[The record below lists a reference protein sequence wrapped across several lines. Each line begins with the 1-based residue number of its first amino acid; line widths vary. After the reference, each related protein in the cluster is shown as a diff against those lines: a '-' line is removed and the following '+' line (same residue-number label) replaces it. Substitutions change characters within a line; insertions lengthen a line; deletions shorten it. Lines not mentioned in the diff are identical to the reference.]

1 MNIALFSSGLLALL
15 LFTLSFMVSLT
26 RAKTQRLY
34 GSDPDSTAWLTRV
47 VRAQGN
53 ATEYV
58 PVFIILMLI
67 LELEGSPNWADWVY
81 LATCVVRYSHAA
93 GMLLSKNLDNP
104 HPLRFIGAL
113 GTYACGFILS
123 VLVIIAAI

>member
-15 LFTLSFMVSLT
+15 LFALSLMVSLT
-26 RAKTQRLY
+26 RAKTKRGVGY
-34 GSDPDSTAWLTRV
+34 DADSTAWLTKV

-53 ATEYV
+53 AAEYV
-58 PVFIILMLI
+58 PLFIILMLI

-81 LATCVVRYSHAA
+81 IATVAVRYSHAA

-104 HPLRFIGAL
+104 HPLRFIGSL